1 MIMVTGGRLPMNYD
15 EWRTMMNDAE
25 WWCMMLNDA
34 EWWSTTMNVDG
45 CRWDENCSMM
55 MKDDEW
61 RWMVMMNGDEDERR
75 WMMMC
80 DDEWWWLV
88 IWWTMMNDSE
98 WWRMVMKDDE
108 LRWWMMMCDD
118 THKTWWEA
126 VGRKEP
132 GNHFGTVAVLGRSQ
146 FVLRCDVR
154 GYPLF
159 HIARQRNE
167 LMEWVESNFG
177 AALDAE
183 SGISCWQHCN
193 GWEFCSSDIAIVSLF
208 VKLSSSHHRI
218 THHTTTFYTYIHM
231 YLLYVHECSEMCF

>member
-1 MIMVTGGRLPMNYD
+1 MKHDD
-15 EWRTMMNDAE
+15 ERRWPLLNDDERRWMMLSDDE
-25 WWCMMLNDA
+25 WWCMM
-34 EWWSTTMNVDG
+34 MN
-45 CRWDENCSMM
+45 
-55 MKDDEW
+55 DDESL
-61 RWMVMMNGDEDERR
+61 MPNGDERR

-88 IWWTMMNDSE
+88 IWWTMLNDSE
-98 WWRMVMKDDE
+98 WWRMVMTDDE

-167 LMEWVESNFG
+167 LMAWIESNFG

-183 SGISCWQHCN
+183 SGIS
-193 GWEFCSSDIAIVSLF
+193 
-208 VKLSSSHHRI
+208 
-218 THHTTTFYTYIHM
+218 
-231 YLLYVHECSEMCF
+231 